1 MRPPLREI
9 DRPLVAVVL
18 ALAAYGLATL
28 YSAGQT
34 DVPTFVETIWRKQL
48 IWLAM
53 GIIATVLMFRASPR
67 LLEWAT
73 PYAYAISVVVLIWT
87 LFAGVGAGTAA
98 SERSWLA
105 LGGVRLGQPAEIA
118 KLAVVLMLA
127 RWLAEQRE
135 PPATLRHLVYLPF
148 PFPFIGRPA
157 GAPVLC
163 PCLIAGIPSFLV
175 FKQPDLGSSMVF
187 VAILFTMLYWA
198 GTRISLLVL
207 LGSPV
212 IGLVLAFSTVAW
224 GAWILV
230 LIALLIW
237 WRPYVWEGLA
247 VMLANL
253 IMGVVAVPFWQR
265 LAPYQ
270 QNRLLAFLNPQ
281 EDPRATGWHVIQ
293 SKIAIGSG
301 GFLGQGFLHGPQKRL
316 AFLPAQFTDFIFS
329 VVGEELGFLGVLV
342 ALALFAALIFI
353 LIRIARR
360 ATDPYSS
367 LCVFGVTGMLFTH
380 MLENI
385 GMTVNLLP
393 ITGIPLPFFSYGG
406 SFLLACFM
414 GVGISLRVAWESR
427 QSGYAEL

>member
-1 MRPPLREI
+1 MRPRLSEI
-9 DRPLVAVVL
+9 DRPLAAVVL

-34 DVPTFVETIWRKQL
+34 DVPTFVATIWHKQL
-48 IWLAM
+48 IWLGVGLA
-53 GIIATVLMFRASPR
+53 AAVLMFRTSPR

-73 PYAYAISVVVLIWT
+73 PYAFGISVLVLLFT
-87 LFAGVGAGTAA
+87 LFLGTGAGTAA
-98 SERSWLA
+98 SERSWISI
-105 LGGVRLGQPAEIA
+105 GGLRLGQPAELA
-118 KLAVVLMLA
+118 KLAAILMLA
-127 RWLAEQRE
+127 RWLAERRE
-135 PPATLRHLVYLPF
+135 APATLRDLLW
-148 PFPFIGRPA
+148 
-157 GAPVLC
+157 
-163 PCLIAGIPSFLV
+163 PCVIAGLPTLLV
-175 FKQPDLGSSMVF
+175 IKQPDLGSAMVF
-187 VAILFTMLYWA
+187 ITILFAMLYWA
-198 GTRISLLVL
+198 GTKPSLLVL

-224 GAWILV
+224 GAWIIV
-230 LIALLIW
+230 LFALLLW

-281 EDPRATGWHVIQ
+281 QDPRATGWHVIQ

-301 GFLGQGFLHGPQKRL
+301 GFLGQGFTQGPQKRL

-329 VVGEELGFLGVLV
+329 VVGEELGFVGVLV
-342 ALALFAALIFI
+342 ALALFVALILI
-353 LIRIARR
+353 LLRIARR

-367 LCVFGVTGMLFTH
+367 LCVFGVAALLFTH
-380 MLENI
+380 IIENV

-406 SFLLACFM
+406 SFLLTCSIA
-414 GVGISLRVAWESR
+414 VGICLRVAWESR